1 VDEPRL
7 WLGRDAVGFQITA
20 KERKMRIRGIAVL
33 LAASALS
40 IPAHAADTGWYLFG
54 DVGQTKVKD
63 IDTTGIPN
71 PSVDDTDTGFRVGG
85 GYMFHKNFGA
95 EIAYVDLGK
104 ATVTSGGQTVEA
116 KASGEVV
123 SLVGVLPIGEQFS
136 LFARLG
142 FINGTVKLSGPGGS
156 VDSTDVKTTYGVGAG
171 FNFTRQLGVRLN
183 WDKFAKL
190 GDSNTT
196 GESDVDMI
204 SVGVV
209 FKF

>member
-1 VDEPRL
+1 
-7 WLGRDAVGFQITA
+7 
-20 KERKMRIRGIAVL
+20 
-33 LAASALS
+33 
-40 IPAHAADTGWYLFG
+40 
-54 DVGQTKVKD
+54 
-63 IDTTGIPN
+63 
-71 PSVDDTDTGFRVGG
+71 
-85 GYMFHKNFGA
+85 MFHKNFGA